1 VKKLQ
6 LCLTTRTFLRKRSKL
21 GLVEKVSC
29 YLSASYVLFVT
40 EDSSSYKPGAE
51 NGHDVTEK
59 DRSDET
65 LLPPSKRLKTAIAS
79 PSDDL
84 TICPQQDMNRT
95 GAKCVAGEA
104 PDPDHREA
112 KTTDPDQRVQAKTIP
127 LAYHRTGP
135 LRTKPGRGDRTLSL
149 SCSDKILKWSQ
160 IGCQV

>member
-1 VKKLQ
+1 VSVSF
-6 LCLTTRTFLRKRSKL
+6 LTP
-21 GLVEKVSC
+21 LV
-29 YLSASYVLFVT
+29 LLVT
-40 EDSSSYKPGAE
+40 EDSSSYKPGAD
-51 NGHDVTEK
+51 NGHDVTDKEK

-65 LLPPSKRLKTAIAS
+65 LLPPPKRLKTDIAS

-84 TICPQQDMNRT
+84 TICQQQDMNRT
-95 GAKCVAGEA
+95 GAKCVIGEA

-112 KTTDPDQRVQAKTIP
+112 KTTEVDYREAKTTP

>member
-1 VKKLQ
+1 MLSVSF
-6 LCLTTRTFLRKRSKL
+6 LTP
-21 GLVEKVSC
+21 LV
-29 YLSASYVLFVT
+29 LLVT

-51 NGHDVTEK
+51 NRHDVTEK

-65 LLPPSKRLKTAIAS
+65 LHPPSKRLKTAIAS

-84 TICPQQDMNRT
+84 TICQQQDMNRT

-104 PDPDHREA
+104 PDPADHREA
-112 KTTDPDQRVQAKTIP
+112 KTTEVDHREAKTTP

>member
-1 VKKLQ
+1 
-6 LCLTTRTFLRKRSKL
+6 
-21 GLVEKVSC
+21 
-29 YLSASYVLFVT
+29 VT

-51 NGHDVTEK
+51 NGHDVTDKEK

-65 LLPPSKRLKTAIAS
+65 LHPPSKRRKTAIAS

-95 GAKCVAGEA
+95 GAKCVIGEA
-104 PDPDHREA
+104 PDPSGHREA
-112 KTTDPDQRVQAKTIP
+112 KTTDPDNRAAKTTDPDQRVKAKTIP

>member
-1 VKKLQ
+1 MLPVIF
-6 LCLTTRTFLRKRSKL
+6 LTLL
-21 GLVEKVSC
+21 
-29 YLSASYVLFVT
+29 VLFVT
-40 EDSSSYKPGAE
+40 EDSLYKPGAD

-65 LLPPSKRLKTAIAS
+65 LHPPSKRRKTAIAS

-84 TICPQQDMNRT
+84 TICQQQDMNRT
-95 GAKCVAGEA
+95 GAKCVTGEA
-104 PDPDHREA
+104 PDPAGHRAAKTTEVDYREA
-112 KTTDPDQRVQAKTIP
+112 KTTP

-160 IGCQV
+160 IGCQVCRIGIYSFIFSIPLSCGLF

>member
-1 VKKLQ
+1 MLSVSF
-6 LCLTTRTFLRKRSKL
+6 LCS
-21 GLVEKVSC
+21 
-29 YLSASYVLFVT
+29 FVT

-65 LLPPSKRLKTAIAS
+65 LHPPSKRLKTAIAS

-84 TICPQQDMNRT
+84 TICQQQDMNRT

-112 KTTDPDQRVQAKTIP
+112 KTTEVDYREAKTTL

>member
-1 VKKLQ
+1 MSVSF
-6 LCLTTRTFLRKRSKL
+6 LTP
-21 GLVEKVSC
+21 LV
-29 YLSASYVLFVT
+29 LLVT
-40 EDSSSYKPGAE
+40 EDSSSYKPGAD
-51 NGHDVTEK
+51 NGHDVTVKEK

-65 LLPPSKRLKTAIAS
+65 LQPPPKRLKTDIAS

-84 TICPQQDMNRT
+84 TICQQQDMNRT
-95 GAKCVAGEA
+95 GAKCVTGEA

-112 KTTDPDQRVQAKTIP
+112 KTTEVDYREAKTTP